1 MGYSKH
7 ELGTMNMLYYLKKIH
22 TTSLPPQDGYLF
34 TMAAFFCPQGGHCG
48 EVRLYYQNWT

>member
-7 ELGTMNMLYYLKKIH
+7 ELGTINMLYYLKKIH
-22 TTSLPPQDGYLF
+22 TTPLPPQNGYLF

-48 EVRLYYQNWT
+48 EVRLYYQN